1 MVPRY
6 RARLR
11 RPGREEGEALRSRG
25 LFCRL
30 MSWERF
36 GGGVGMKVEEE
47 PGEMGE
53 SRGAWVP
60 YLASTA
66 LPERYL
72 RPLALLGPM
81 DLRVATAAA
90 KPTRQH
96 KEVVPSLTVSSQLE
110 TSAFRYLSTKYRH
123 KTRNHRTEATASIR
137 LNLTGPPRQTPVIQ
151 VSRPMETTAI

>member
-1 MVPRY
+1 MYSV
-6 RARLR
+6 
-11 RPGREEGEALRSRG
+11 G
-25 LFCRL
+25 LI
-30 MSWERF
+30 
-36 GGGVGMKVEEE
+36 
-47 PGEMGE
+47 
-53 SRGAWVP
+53 
-60 YLASTA
+60 STFKCHCSDSD
-66 LPERYL
+66 L

-137 LNLTGPPRQTPVIQ
+137 LNLKNQEQSI
-151 VSRPMETTAI
+151 

>member
-72 RPLALLGPM
+72 QQKKSTIDPPLN
-81 DLRVATAAA
+81 
-90 KPTRQH
+90 
-96 KEVVPSLTVSSQLE
+96 
-110 TSAFRYLSTKYRH
+110 STPLQIAMRI
-123 KTRNHRTEATASIR
+123 EIFF
-137 LNLTGPPRQTPVIQ
+137 GGG
-151 VSRPMETTAI
+151 